1 MSELMALKICH
12 LGGFS
17 LYSAVLIISAQNFA
31 SHIYQ
36 GTFDLNAAIDRWNLK
51 ANTIIS
57 MCEGITAVLWVLHKS
72 LRK

>member
-36 GTFDLNAAIDRWNLK
+36 GTFDLNAAIDR
-51 ANTIIS
+51 
-57 MCEGITAVLWVLHKS
+57 
-72 LRK
+72 